1 MATVGV
7 NLLDHL
13 SSGEGVKGS
22 SCSRSYRKRCIGE
35 ISKGMDDQQRCR
47 RFQTG
52 KNEDNSR
59 TILRHG
65 KNDNITDRNKG
76 GKAKKFI

>member
-1 MATVGV
+1 
-7 NLLDHL
+7 
-13 SSGEGVKGS
+13 
-22 SCSRSYRKRCIGE
+22 
-35 ISKGMDDQQRCR
+35 MDDQQRCR